1 MRSNGKKDA
10 HLKTQETLMNPR
22 LAAVLV
28 GCLAASSLHAE
39 LTFIPNATKYRDT
52 GIASAKGRAGSAA
65 IEARALLGKDG
76 ATELT
81 VTTGSL
87 DDDSAAS
94 GSIDK
99 VQLKAYEA
107 TKNFNGLTG
116 TTFTQSLDGLVRH
129 QPLQVQA
136 NVSGIDGHRTDVVTV
151 TETVKL
157 RPDLAVER
165 ISSAPYAAIGI
176 PMQINALVR
185 ERNGDTGARAD
196 CLLLANGAE
205 VDRAN
210 GIWVDA
216 NGTVTCQFEH
226 TFDAAG
232 TQQIAVTLAGVE
244 PGDYDLAN
252 NSATKTVRVFASGNE
267 LPDYLLSVRDEVEH
281 RTFHYTTP
289 TSEDQSVYDANITF
303 VQYDSLIR
311 NVTRDQWSALRV
323 SYAETHDGTT
333 TVDIADAPFINGRP
347 SPQQCA
353 AAKIGSVE
361 VQKCWIAPRRG
372 EPFDPV
378 IRISVF
384 HGGGEVTY
392 HSHGWYDALN
402 FQTGDYDRYTYNDD
416 TDSNYG
422 PRFLVGNSVA
432 VRVQATDGTH
442 LYESNPFV
450 NVAPYEYHEHSPYTC
465 TAGWDGGEYC
475 IGSDDDVSGREG
487 STGTF

>member
-1 MRSNGKKDA
+1 
-10 HLKTQETLMNPR
+10 MNPR
-22 LAAVLV
+22 FAALLV
-28 GCLAASSLHAE
+28 GCLAASSLHAD
-39 LTFIPNATKYRDT
+39 LTFVPNSTKYRDS
-52 GIASAKGRAGSAA
+52 GLAVAKGRSGTAA
-65 IEARALLGKDG
+65 IEARALLGSDG

-81 VTTGSL
+81 VTTGSF
-87 DDDSAAS
+87 DGDVAAA

-99 VQLKAYEA
+99 VQLKAAEA
-107 TKNFNGLTG
+107 TKNFNGLAG
-116 TTFTQSLDGLVRH
+116 ATFTQMLAGLGRH

-136 NVSGIDGHRTDVVTV
+136 NVSGIDAHRNDVVTV

-165 ISSAPYAAIGI
+165 ISSTPYAAVGL

-185 ERNGDTGARAD
+185 ERNGDAGARAD

-232 TQQIAVTLAGVE
+232 TQQLAVALADVA

-252 NSATKTVRVFASGNE
+252 NSATKTVRVFDNVSE

-289 TSEDQSVYDANITF
+289 TNEDQSVYDANITF
-303 VQYDSLIR
+303 VEYDSLIR

-323 SYAETHDGTT
+323 SYSETHDGNM
-333 TVDIADAPFINGRP
+333 TVDIADAPFVNGRP
-347 SPQQCA
+347 SPLQCS
-353 AAKIGSVE
+353 AAKVGSVQ
-361 VQKCWIAPRRG
+361 VQKCWVAPRRG

-378 IRISVF
+378 IRITVF

-402 FQTGDYDRYTYNDD
+402 FQTGEYDRYTYNDD
-416 TDSNYG
+416 TDTNYG
-422 PRFLVGNSVA
+422 PRFAVGNSVA
-432 VRVQATDGTH
+432 VRMQATDGTH
-442 LYESNPFV
+442 LYDSAPFV
-450 NVAPYEYHEHSPYTC
+450 NLAPYEYHEHTPYSC
-465 TAGWDGGEYC
+465 SAGWDGGQYC
-475 IGSDDDVSGREG
+475 IGSSDDVTGREG